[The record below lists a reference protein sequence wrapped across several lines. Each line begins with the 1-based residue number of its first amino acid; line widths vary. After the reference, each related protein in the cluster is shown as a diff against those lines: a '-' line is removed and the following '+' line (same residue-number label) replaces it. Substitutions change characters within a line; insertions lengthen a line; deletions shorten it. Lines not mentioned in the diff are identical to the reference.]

1 MCKIMII
8 LEIRYVAKEKYKRA
22 TTRVRPDLF
31 IDKFI
36 QIAILTSSI
45 IGKPPIRISYQLTNN

>member
-8 LEIRYVAKEKYKRA
+8 LEMRYVAKEKHKRA

-36 QIAILTSSI
+36 QIAISTSSI
-45 IGKPPIRISYQLTNN
+45 IGKPYSRISYQLIGN